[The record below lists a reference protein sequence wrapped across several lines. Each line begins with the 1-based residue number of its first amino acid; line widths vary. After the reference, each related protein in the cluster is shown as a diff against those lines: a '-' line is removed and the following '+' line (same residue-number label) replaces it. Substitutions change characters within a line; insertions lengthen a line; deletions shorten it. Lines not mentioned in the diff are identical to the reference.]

1 MNTFSKQLG
10 DIEFNKISNFVYS
23 NFGIIMPDNKKEL
36 LQQRLK
42 KRLREVNLYSFNA
55 YCEYLFSHR
64 SEDREVVKIIDLI
77 K

>member
-1 MNTFSKQLG
+1 MNTFSKPLG
-10 DIEFNKISNFVYS
+10 DIEFKKINNFVYS
-23 NFGIIMPDNKKEL
+23 NFGISMPENKKEL
-36 LQQRLK
+36 LQQRLR
-42 KRLREVNLYSFNA
+42 KRLQEINLYSFGS